1 MDQIHKGQFDQIK
14 ELDEEQFLLSELP
27 SRKSF
32 EYQKNQK
39 IEEDYELSAEN
50 QDESFNNEPHEI
62 SYRELTRFK
71 TDVPDCERIDLES
84 TKSIKFSRRNISKEK
99 DSKSR
104 KKSEK
109 SISRIEE
116 NSLHKLPSR
125 VVNDDFVSVVGIRPE
140 NVEEMILLS
149 NDQNEDQNS
158 GFDNSFWIEKDQI
171 QSSTLIPNSFEKR
184 REKCRSKSE
193 NIRKENSQTL
203 DIRIK
208 ECDFGGHSHKL
219 DSTKE
224 RKKLGKIES
233 LGKKVCQKENF
244 QNNGSY
250 QVEKNEQSKFEKS
263 NHYET
268 HNQNLQSKIHF
279 ALKTEAKQSQSRSRS
294 RSRSRSPSPKQK
306 MKTPKKLLRRHK
318 KCFSLFST
326 VSPFKKTQTLQSS
339 NRLSY
344 KHGKHNQQFSL
355 TQSNFFSQKEHRQKK
370 DTFAKKTASSISELR
385 KHRDWSPTSQKL
397 LKIRKKIRS
406 KRYINR

>member
-14 ELDEEQFLLSELP
+14 ELDEEHFLLSEQP

-32 EYQKNQK
+32 ENQKNQK
-39 IEEDYELSAEN
+39 IEEDYELSVEN

-62 SYRELTRFK
+62 SYRELTPFK

-84 TKSIKFSRRNISKEK
+84 TKSIIFSRRNLSKEN

-109 SISRIEE
+109 SISRIEV
-116 NSLHKLPSR
+116 NSIQKLPSR

-140 NVEEMILLS
+140 NGEEMILLS
-149 NDQNEDQNS
+149 NDQNEEQNS

-208 ECDFGGHSHKL
+208 ECDFGGHSHKI
-219 DSTKE
+219 DSTKQT
-224 RKKLGKIES
+224 KKLGKIES
-233 LGKKVCQKENF
+233 SGKKVCQKENF

-268 HNQNLQSKIHF
+268 HNGNLQSKIHF
-279 ALKTEAKQSQSRSRS
+279 AQKTEAKQSQSRSRS
-294 RSRSRSPSPKQK
+294 RSASPKQK
-306 MKTPKKLLRRHK
+306 MKTPRKLLRRHK

-326 VSPFKKTQTLQSS
+326 VSPFKKTQALQSS

-344 KHGKHNQQFSL
+344 KHGTHNQQFSM